1 MILAHSARATPSRG
15 PSTFGYLCHERKCGL
30 RILLS
35 FMIDLVQFLSEQLL
49 VHVLDRAHL
58 LCGLSLQYLDL
69 GPQQGILHFK
79 ILYLLLHVH
88 VFLSLDLDDADLI
101 VARKFLSAGLYQVHH
116 VDFGVSIE
124 FNVHGVVLSGMLEL
138 LF

>member
-1 MILAHSARATPSRG
+1 
-15 PSTFGYLCHERKCGL
+15 
-30 RILLS
+30 
-35 FMIDLVQFLSEQLL
+35 MIDLVQFLSEQLL

-101 VARKFLSAGLYQVHH
+101 VAG
-116 VDFGVSIE
+116 
-124 FNVHGVVLSGMLEL
+124 
-138 LF
+138 

>member
-1 MILAHSARATPSRG
+1 
-15 PSTFGYLCHERKCGL
+15 
-30 RILLS
+30 
-35 FMIDLVQFLSEQLL
+35 MIDLVQFLSEQLL

-58 LCGLSLQYLDL
+58 FCGLSLQYLDL

-101 VARKFLSAGLYQVHH
+101 VAGKFLSPGLYQVHH